1 MKTISDSYTWP
12 RHPAPTLLLIMYCG
26 FFSFVIR
33 VLPSVYAKMG
43 GQLPSC
49 ATIELKSEGT
59 WHKIYEHD
67 RLENGKGHERL

>member
-1 MKTISDSYTWP
+1 
-12 RHPAPTLLLIMYCG
+12 MYCG

-43 GQLPSC
+43 EQLPSC

-67 RLENGKGHERL
+67 GLENGKGHERL